1 MNLRQKVMILGGV
14 LGALIGVGAA
24 YVYLQSTPLE
34 IDEETGEERL
44 PKVQPGDA
52 LKAGLGALTVVRQ
65 VAGMGQ
71 QGKQRQGQ

>member
-1 MNLRQKVMILGGV
+1 MNLRKKVMMIGGV

-24 YVYLQSTPLE
+24 YVYLQSTPLD

-44 PKVQPGDA
+44 PKIQPGDA

-65 VAGMGQ
+65 VAGLGQ
-71 QGKQRQGQ
+71 PGKQRQGQ